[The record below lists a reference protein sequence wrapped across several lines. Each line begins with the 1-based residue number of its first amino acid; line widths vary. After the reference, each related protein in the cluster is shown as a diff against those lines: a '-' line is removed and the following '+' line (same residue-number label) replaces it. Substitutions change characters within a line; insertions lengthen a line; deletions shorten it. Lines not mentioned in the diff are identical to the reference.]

1 MSEGTYQR
9 VLMGC
14 GGFLVVFGM
23 WFMGSQMN
31 LF

>member
-1 MSEGTYQR
+1 MSEGIYQR

-14 GGFLVVFGM
+14 GGFLVVFGV